1 MLVGLLPTTAFAA
14 DKHPAE
20 PAALAGARAVSVQ
33 SNDAHTHCV
42 CGGNVES
49 HKHETSS
56 AAWQSWDG
64 TGEITY
70 TDGSARVYL
79 TKEISANLTVPS
91 GSTLTLCLNGKAF
104 TCKDKSLAAITL
116 ENAALNLC
124 DCIGTGTIGGR
135 TSGEKGG
142 SIQARFSNVNLYGG
156 TLTGNS
162 GLNYGGGISFE
173 GGTFSMNGGAI
184 KGNSAKFG
192 GGIFGGEY
200 SSNLGGNA
208 YIGIHGGEISGN
220 TATQFGGGFYA
231 ATGFINLLIS
241 GGQISGNRANE
252 NGGGLSIAAGRYNIT
267 GGKIQNNTAGNQGGG
282 LFGGNVNGTITGGEI
297 TGNTAKSGGGIY
309 EVKRYSTP
317 IAYYSDC
324 KITGNSATEKGG
336 GVYFEGS
343 MPEMLV
349 YGNLYISG
357 NTLNGKP
364 SNLCAEKSN
373 MRYLIGDPMGEN
385 ARVDISFTG
394 LASGEIIRS
403 SSVGNY
409 YTTKAD
415 IAKFRSETEGFYI
428 VASEQPDATYG
439 YTGSLSVNSNHKH
452 CACGG
457 DVTVGDHTTHTEQTF
472 LPWSGGDAGYKN
484 GVAYVYLKQNI
495 TLNSN
500 LTVTNGNTLYLCL
513 HGNTITS
520 NGTNKIVVEK
530 GSRLVICDCS
540 GGGVIKGATKG
551 WGGTGIYVYQSTLDI
566 FGGKITGGKVS
577 SGGGGGAIAL
587 DDKKCVLNI
596 YGGELSGNNGR
607 NAGGAIFLNDNNPNN
622 EIGGGT
628 VNLYGGKICNN
639 TATNGGAIYA
649 VSGGN
654 INLIG
659 GEISGNTSTNDGGA
673 VYGKNAARIKITG
686 TKLTENKGRYGGAI
700 CLVDSCTLIM
710 EKGEISKNQATE
722 GGAVSVF
729 GKNSTFTLVNGSII
743 GNSAT
748 DGGAVYLNQDNSIF
762 NMGGGTIS
770 GNTATGNGG
779 AVYTYRDV
787 SVMTMSGGT
796 IEKNTAG
803 KSGGAVYINKGQLNL
818 MDAPVIRNNTVSG
831 KANNVYLKNGKM
843 LTAYYF
849 KSTEKIGVTTET
861 LPTKGNPVV
870 FCEDSDKD
878 YSDKFV
884 SDRDGYMV
892 YYNEDGHLALSTVFY
907 TVTYRPGTEGT
918 GSEAVDHK
926 DKGETLELRGETFTR
941 TGYRQI
947 GWALSEGG
955 EQAYA
960 LGASYSTNAPLVLYP
975 VWEMKN
981 GYTVNFVN
989 DDDTPVGTRTVA
1001 WADTVLSNAPEVT
1014 EKGAGWDF
1022 KGWFCGETLVVPD
1035 TTYAALAKDDTVTS
1049 ITLKAAW
1056 TDTQKPT
1063 VSGIEDGKTYCG
1075 SVRFTVT
1082 DNDAVQK
1089 VYDRTSGK
1097 EFKPESD
1104 GSYLLP
1110 PSADSY
1116 TLEITDP
1123 SGNVTKFTVKV
1134 NDDHQYDGWETGDGK
1149 YWRACSVCGEPA
1161 GEKKDIPACVYQL
1174 PDTLCPRTD
1183 LVFTFTV
1190 PTGSTLET
1198 VEYGTGTRISDSGL
1212 QRNQDGSY
1220 TATLPY
1226 SNFDT
1231 EGRVSLKIQAKTSDG
1246 YTFVTDLGVVTVLAE
1261 HPWGAWSSNH
1271 DGTHSRA
1278 CTKDPSHTE
1287 TKSCTGGEATC
1298 LAPATCADCGESYG
1312 DQDPLNHA
1320 MGADWVRTETTHEK
1334 KYLCCGV
1341 VEVEKE
1347 THEWDNGA
1355 CTECGYGCTHTGG
1368 EATCTEKAVCDICGQ
1383 PYGELAPDAHT
1394 AEPVWTTTAET
1405 HTKTYPCCGAVEVD
1419 QKPHKWTNGAC
1430 TECGYECL
1438 HTGGEATC
1446 AEQATCEICGEKYG
1460 DLKPHSYSTAWST
1473 DETHHWHECTKCGAK
1488 TDKTEH
1494 TDTDRDHK
1502 CDLCDRTFSE
1512 HSGGTATCTD
1522 KAKCDVCGESYG
1534 ELNANNHTDLKY
1546 FPAKAATRTSEG
1558 NIAYWYC
1565 SGCGKYC
1572 KDAEATQEITKEQ
1585 TITAKLPRHTG
1596 GSTGADT
1603 GNKPDNDAV
1612 TSPNT
1617 GDNSKLALW
1626 SVTLCG
1632 SLAACLALAA
1642 AQRRRKRER

>member
-1 MLVGLLPTTAFAA
+1 MRKRILSILLCCILLVGLLPAAVFA
-14 DKHPAE
+14 D
-20 PAALAGARAVSVQ
+20 ARAVSVQ
-33 SNDAHTHCV
+33 SNDVHIAHCV
-42 CGGNVES
+42 CGGIEG
-49 HKHETSS
+49 HKHESTP

-64 TGEITY
+64 TGEIAY
-70 TDGSARVYL
+70 SGGSARVYL
-79 TKEISANLTVPS
+79 TKDVSTNLTVPS

-104 TCKDKSLAAITL
+104 RCKDKSLAAITL

-124 DCIGTGTIGGR
+124 DCAGTGTIGGR

-142 SIQARFSNVNLYGG
+142 SIQARSSTVNLYGG

-162 GLNYGGGISFE
+162 GISYGGGISFE
-173 GGTFSMNGGAI
+173 GGTLSMHGGAI
-184 KGNSAKFG
+184 KGNSAQYG

-220 TATQFGGGFYA
+220 TASAFGGGFYA

-241 GGQISGNRANE
+241 GGSISSNRANE

-267 GGKIQNNTAGNQGGG
+267 GGKIQNNSAGNQGGG
-282 LFGGNVNGTITGGEI
+282 LYGGNVNSTITGGEI
-297 TGNTAKSGGGIY
+297 TGNIAKSGGGIY
-309 EVKRYSTP
+309 EVKGYSTP

-428 VASEQPDATYG
+428 VTSEQPDATYG

-457 DVTVGDHTTHTEQTF
+457 DAAVGNHESHTDQTF

-484 GVAYVYLKQNI
+484 GVAYIYLKQNI

-513 HGNTITS
+513 HGNTIAS
-520 NGTNKIVVEK
+520 NGTNKIVVKE

-566 FGGKITGGKVS
+566 FGGKITGGKVN
-577 SGGGGGAIAL
+577 GRGGGGAIAL
-587 DDKKCVLNI
+587 DDKQCVLNI

-607 NAGGAIFLNDNNPNN
+607 NCGGAIFLNDNNPNN

-649 VSGGN
+649 ANGGT

-673 VYGKNAARIKITG
+673 VYAGNGASIKIAG
-686 TKLTENKGRYGGAI
+686 TKLTKNKARWGGAI
-700 CLVDSCTLIM
+700 ILIKNCSLTM
-710 EKGEISKNQATE
+710 EKGEMSKNEAEE

-729 GKNSTFTLVNGSII
+729 DTNSTFTLVNGSIT

-748 DGGAVYLNQDNSIF
+748 DGGAIYLNENSSIL
-762 NMGGGTIS
+762 NMSGGTIS
-770 GNTATGNGG
+770 GNTATGHGG
-779 AVYTYRDV
+779 AVYTNRDV
-787 SVMTMSGGT
+787 SVMNMSGGT
-796 IEKNTAG
+796 IESNTAG
-803 KSGGAVYINKGQLNL
+803 ENGGAVYINKGQLNL
-818 MDAPVIRNNTVSG
+818 TDAPVIRGNTVSG
-831 KANNVYLKNGKM
+831 KANNVYLKDGKL

-849 KSTEKIGVTTET
+849 KPTEKLGVTTET
-861 LPTKGNPVV
+861 LPAKGSPVV
-870 FCEDSDKD
+870 FCNDSDKD

-892 YYNEDGHLALSTVFY
+892 YYNADGHLELSTIWY
-907 TVTYRPGTEGT
+907 GVTYCPGTEGT
-918 GSEAVDHK
+918 GSETVDRK
-926 DKGETLELRGETFTR
+926 NAGETLTLRGETFTR
-941 TGYRQI
+941 TGYRQT

-955 EQAYA
+955 AQAYA
-960 LGASYSTNAPLVLYP
+960 LGASYTAEAPLVLYP
-975 VWEMKN
+975 VWEVKN

-989 DDDTPVGTRTVA
+989 EDDTPVDTRAVA
-1001 WADTVLSNAPEVT
+1001 WTDAILTNAPAVPA
-1014 EKGAGWDF
+1014 KGEGWNFAGWF
-1022 KGWFCGETLVVPD
+1022 LGETRVD
-1035 TTYAALAKDDTVTS
+1035 DGTTYAALAKDDTVTS

-1056 TDTQKPT
+1056 ADVQKPT
-1063 VSGIEDGKTYCG
+1063 VSGIEDNKTYCG

-1089 VYDRTSGK
+1089 VYDSTTKKSLTS
-1097 EFKPESD
+1097 ESD

-1110 PSADSY
+1110 PSAGSY
-1116 TLEITDP
+1116 TLEISDP
-1123 SGNVTKFTVKV
+1123 SGNVTTLTVTV
-1134 NDDHQYDGWETGDGK
+1134 NDGHKYDGWETGDGK
-1149 YWRACSVCGEPA
+1149 YWRACSVCGEQY
-1161 GEKKDIPACVYQL
+1161 GEKKDIPVCGYQL
-1174 PDTLCPRTD
+1174 PSALCPQTD

-1190 PTGSTLET
+1190 PAGSTLEA
-1198 VEYGTGTRISDSGL
+1198 VEYDTGMRGSNISDSGL
-1212 QRNQDGSY
+1212 RQNQDGSY

-1231 EGRVSLKIQAKTSDG
+1231 EGRVSLKIHANTNDG
-1246 YTFVTDLGVVTVLAE
+1246 YTSTTDIGEVTVLAE
-1261 HPWGAWSSNH
+1261 HPWGAWNSNPN
-1271 DGTHSRA
+1271 GTHSRT
-1278 CTKDPSHTE
+1278 CTKDPAHTE
-1287 TKSCTGGEATC
+1287 TKPCTGGTATC
-1298 LAPATCADCGESYG
+1298 LAPATCADCGGTYG
-1312 DQDPLNHA
+1312 ALNPQHHA
-1320 MGADWVRTETTHEK
+1320 MGTDWVRTETTHEK

-1341 VEVEKE
+1341 VEVETE
-1347 THEWDNGA
+1347 AHEWDSGVCTKCGYGCTHTGGTATCITEAVCDICHQPYGELAPDAHTQQAVWTTTDRTHKSTYPCCNVVAVGEEPHEWNGGV

-1368 EATCTEKAVCDICGQ
+1368 EATCAEK
-1383 PYGELAPDAHT
+1383 
-1394 AEPVWTTTAET
+1394 
-1405 HTKTYPCCGAVEVD
+1405 
-1419 QKPHKWTNGAC
+1419 
-1430 TECGYECL
+1430 
-1438 HTGGEATC
+1438 ATC
-1446 AEQATCEICGEKYG
+1446 AICGEKYG
-1460 DLKPHSYSTAWST
+1460 DLKRHSYSGQWSAG
-1473 DETHHWHECTKCGAK
+1473 ETHHWHKCANCGAK
-1488 TDKTEH
+1488 TDEAAH
-1494 TDTDRDHK
+1494 TDADGNHK
-1502 CDLCDRTFSE
+1502 CDTCNGIFGQ
-1512 HSGGTATCTD
+1512 HSGGTATCKD
-1522 KAKCDVCGESYG
+1522 KAKCEVCGVSYG
-1534 ELNANNHTDLKY
+1534 ALDANNHTGLKH
-1546 FPAKAATRTSEG
+1546 FPAKAATKTSEG

-1565 SGCGKYC
+1565 SGCGKYY
-1572 KDAEATQEITKEQ
+1572 KDAAATQEITKTQ
-1585 TITAKLPRHTG
+1585 TITAKLPSYTG
-1596 GSTGADT
+1596 GGTGT
-1603 GNKPDNDAV
+1603 GGNV
-1612 TSPNT
+1612 ISSPKT
-1617 GDNSKLALW
+1617 GDSGTLALW
-1626 SVTLCG
+1626 LV
-1632 SLAACLALAA
+1632 SLFTSGGAFTATTAYG
-1642 AQRRRKRER
+1642 RRKRREK